1 MSPPGRGHCRARRGR
16 GGGRR
21 EKGTVPVRKG
31 LAGAPGWGCV
41 LRPGP
46 EAWAAGGAGA
56 GGPEPPTRGT
66 DPRKRQGASAGLP
79 GSPGREPTGW
89 LRPHQGPS
97 RLGLGLVLCHWGRLT
112 VPSLKDCGGPGR
124 ELHSRAWRAKRP
136 AETLRRR
143 YTLIARP
150 LPSLDAHPSVQDW
163 EPGSARSLCCHLSA
177 GGWVARRQRGA
188 PKAPTLTAQG
198 GGERAV
204 GPLGV
209 RGQPGP
215 TWGCRVAG
223 GGGLHQLSDPGV
235 G

>member
-66 DPRKRQGASAGLP
+66 DPRKRQGASGRAAWVT
-79 GSPGREPTGW
+79 GSGAHRLAETSP
-89 LRPHQGPS
+89 RPVTSWPRVGPLS
-97 RLGLGLVLCHWGRLT
+97 LGET
-112 VPSLKDCGGPGR
+112 NSASLKDCGGPGR
-124 ELHSRAWRAKRP
+124 ELHSRAWRTKRS

-163 EPGSARSLCCHLSA
+163 EPGWARSLCCHLSG
-177 GGWVARRQRGA
+177 GGWAARRQRGA

-209 RGQPGP
+209 RRERAPPGAAA
-215 TWGCRVAG
+215 WRGAG
-223 GGGLHQLSDPGV
+223 GSIS
-235 G
+235 

>member
-1 MSPPGRGHCRARRGR
+1 MSPPGRGHCKARRGR

-66 DPRKRQGASAGLP
+66 DPRKRQGASGRAAWVT
-79 GSPGREPTGW
+79 GSGAHRLAETSP
-89 LRPHQGPS
+89 RPVTSWPRVGPLS
-97 RLGLGLVLCHWGRLT
+97 LGET
-112 VPSLKDCGGPGR
+112 NSASLKDCGGPGR
-124 ELHSRAWRAKRP
+124 ELHSRAWRTKRP
-136 AETLRRR
+136 AETLRQR
-143 YTLIARP
+143 YTLIAPALALPGCPP
-150 LPSLDAHPSVQDW
+150 LCPRLGARVGS
-163 EPGSARSLCCHLSA
+163 EPLLPPLRW
-177 GGWVARRQRGA
+177 GWAARRQRGA

-209 RGQPGP
+209 RRERAP
-215 TWGCRVAG
+215 T
-223 GGGLHQLSDPGV
+223 
-235 G
+235 